1 MTKPVTERFSRV
13 KSLRDRTFRFLRL
26 SRLTKLLLRL
36 GHGLRR
42 QGIAFRKYKV
52 APRQGVRE
60 VRRRLLKRLR
70 GSDSPFRS
78 PLESS
83 SEC

>member
-1 MTKPVTERFSRV
+1 MTEPAPDRCSRV
-13 KSLRDRTFRFLRL
+13 KSLCERVFRVLRL
-26 SRLTKLLLRL
+26 QSLNKLLLRL
-36 GHGLRR
+36 GRGFRR
-42 QGIAFRKYKV
+42 RGIAFRKYKV

-78 PLESS
+78 LLESS